1 MGNKESRARDDFVIP
16 DVADVEIPMQYA
28 RLNQSESNDPLG
40 LSTISTNDL
49 PKKIIHTAFNGI
61 WSVVAPERI
70 SPQSRSGHFTVVDE
84 ENQIAYIGYGTSSNG
99 EPLCDFWAFDLS
111 AYTWRN
117 IKLVGNGASPR
128 NGARAVLFNNKIY
141 IFGGFLSGVYTNELQ
156 SIDIQTGTVTVL
168 ETKGDIPERRSVAI
182 MGLYNGKIFV
192 WGGYNGQ
199 WLNSIHILDI
209 NTMVWSTIPTNEKGR
224 SGVPSV
230 VVDYNLISYGGS
242 HTDGLFTIN
251 MADPKIK
258 IVPTTGFAPQSEVM
272 NAGMV
277 RANNLVFYFGGKDK
291 NSNYT
296 ILYALDY
303 DKKWWFI
310 FHVKPDGES
319 VTMLDG
325 NVSDNGIFMLPRIHS
340 FGVAYSK
347 VHRTIVAFL
356 GLPYSDPP
364 NLFLISIGEALGF
377 INLRN
382 DMSDALRYTSL

>member
-1 MGNKESRARDDFVIP
+1 
-16 DVADVEIPMQYA
+16 
-28 RLNQSESNDPLG
+28 
-40 LSTISTNDL
+40 
-49 PKKIIHTAFNGI
+49 
-61 WSVVAPERI
+61 
-70 SPQSRSGHFTVVDE
+70 
-84 ENQIAYIGYGTSSNG
+84 
-99 EPLCDFWAFDLS
+99 
-111 AYTWRN
+111 
-117 IKLVGNGASPR
+117 
-128 NGARAVLFNNKIY
+128 
-141 IFGGFLSGVYTNELQ
+141 
-156 SIDIQTGTVTVL
+156 
-168 ETKGDIPERRSVAI
+168 

>member
-296 ILYALDY
+296 I
-303 DKKWWFI
+303 
-310 FHVKPDGES
+310 
-319 VTMLDG
+319 
-325 NVSDNGIFMLPRIHS
+325 
-340 FGVAYSK
+340 
-347 VHRTIVAFL
+347 
-356 GLPYSDPP
+356 
-364 NLFLISIGEALGF
+364 
-377 INLRN
+377 
-382 DMSDALRYTSL
+382 

>member
-1 MGNKESRARDDFVIP
+1 MGIKESRARDDFVIP

-40 LSTISTNDL
+40 FSTISTNDL
-49 PKKIIHTAFNGI
+49 HKKIIHTAFNGI
-61 WSVVAPERI
+61 WSVVTPEHI

-111 AYTWRN
+111 TYTWRN

-141 IFGGFLSGVYTNELQ
+141 IFGGFFSGAYTNELQ

-168 ETKGDIPERRSVAI
+168 ETKGDVPERRSVAI

-277 RANNLVFYFGGKDK
+277 RANNLVFFFGGKDK

-382 DMSDALRYTSL
+382 DMGDALRYTSL

>member
-117 IKLVGNGASPR
+117 IKLVGNSASPR

-141 IFGGFLSGVYTNELQ
+141 IFGGFFSGVYTNELQ

-168 ETKGDIPERRSVAI
+168 ETKGDVPERRSVAI